1 MLVTDCDYFCKTFIQ
16 MCDANIFPLEIFKFC
31 KSLNKNKF
39 NEWISSIIIHICDMK
54 NMNYINTLFDLCLC
68 DAIRP
73 SDIIV
78 GLNAALEGQGIAM
91 FNRYYM
97 KSGYY
102 IKQKN
107 LWSLQKE
114 ISDGDV
120 IDYDGT
126 LEYIYQLALKIN
138 DTDDF
143 FVNRFIDRLF
153 I

>member
-1 MLVTDCDYFCKTFIQ
+1 MLVTDRDYFCKTFIQ
-16 MCDANIFPLEIFKFC
+16 MCDANIFPLELFKFC

-39 NEWISSIIIHICDMK
+39 NEWISTIIIHICDMK
-54 NMNYINTLFDLCLC
+54 KMNYINTLFDLCLC

-73 SDIIV
+73 SDIITGV
-78 GLNAALEGQGIAM
+78 NAVLCGQGIAM

-107 LWSLQKE
+107 LCSLQYE
-114 ISDGDV
+114 IGDGNV

-126 LEYIYQLALKIN
+126 LEYIYQLALKIDDTN
-138 DTDDF
+138 DI